1 MIPIELLKTMTLE
14 DRFKYLSLGISEG
27 IKHLDNLYGDFH
39 ENIEAMDKD
48 SKEFMHGYTAG
59 LLEALQL
66 LLFGDEEE

>member
-27 IKHLDNLYGDFH
+27 IKHLESLYGDFT
-39 ENIEAMDKD
+39 ENIDSMDKD